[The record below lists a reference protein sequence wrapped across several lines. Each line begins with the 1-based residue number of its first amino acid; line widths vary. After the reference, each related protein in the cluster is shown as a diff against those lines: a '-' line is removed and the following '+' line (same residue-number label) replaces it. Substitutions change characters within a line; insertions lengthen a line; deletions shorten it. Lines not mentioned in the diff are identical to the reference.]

1 MRKIAFFFFLLVIGG
16 AMSSCSR
23 DTPSI
28 KYDKNGLPIL
38 KDRHLVAYV
47 AAREEVGEALLSSF
61 CKPRGCTYEFIRLST
76 EEILRRVEA
85 EAGNPKADII
95 IGGTLDAHQTM
106 KQKNLSIPVTS
117 QHTNSLSKAVKDK
130 DGFWYGYEV
139 EQLAIAI
146 NKERWNEEIAPLG
159 LSYPTEWKDL
169 LHPAYAGKIVMPDP
183 NVSGTAYTLFQSLI
197 DTFGEE
203 EAKRYVKSL
212 AKQVAE
218 ITVNGYMPAE
228 YVASGE
234 YMIGINFMGD
244 QRMLQKQGFPILS
257 KVPEQTGLSVN
268 AISKLK
274 HAPSGIIA
282 DLFIDYC
289 LSEEAGHI
297 LEKVSFGVPTMLAKN
312 QKEIEGQPVRR
323 TNKNV
328 SDSGVIEIWNR
339 QRLSQK

>member
-1 MRKIAFFFFLLVIGG
+1 MRKIAFFLFLLVIGG

-23 DTPSI
+23 DTTSI
-28 KYDKNGLPIL
+28 PYYKNGLPNL

-76 EEILRRVEA
+76 EEILRRVE
-85 EAGNPKADII
+85 EESKSPKADII

-106 KQKNLSIPVTS
+106 KRKKLSIPVTS
-117 QHTNSLSKAVKDK
+117 QHASRLSTAVKDK
-130 DGFWYGYEV
+130 DDFWYGYEV
-139 EQLAIAI
+139 EQLAIMV
-146 NKERWNEEIAPLG
+146 NRERWNEEIAPLG
-159 LSYPTEWKDL
+159 LSYPKEWKDL
-169 LHPAYAGKIVMPDP
+169 LHPAYAEKIVMPNP
-183 NVSGTAYTLFQSLI
+183 NISGTAYTLFQSFI

-203 EAKRYVKSL
+203 EAKGYVKNL
-212 AKQVAE
+212 AYQVAKVT
-218 ITVNGYMPAE
+218 INGYMPAE

-234 YMIGINFMGD
+234 YLIGINFIGD
-244 QRMLQKQGFPILS
+244 QRMLQKQGFPIVS
-257 KVPEQTGLSVN
+257 QVPGQTGLSVN
-268 AISKLK
+268 AISKLRD
-274 HAPSGIIA
+274 APGGIIA

-289 LSEEAGHI
+289 LSGEAGHI

-323 TNKNV
+323 TNKDISN
-328 SDSGVIEIWNR
+328 SGLIEIWNR

>member
-23 DTPSI
+23 DTTSI
-28 KYDKNGLPIL
+28 KYSKNGLPIL

-76 EEILRRVEA
+76 EELLRRVEE

-95 IGGTLDAHQTM
+95 IGGTLDAHQMM

-117 QHTNSLSKAVKDK
+117 QHASSISKAVKDK

-139 EQLAIAI
+139 EKLAIAI
-146 NKERWNEEIAPLG
+146 NKERWNKEIAPLG

-169 LHPAYAGKIVMPDP
+169 LHPAYAGKIAMPDP

-203 EAKRYVKSL
+203 ETKGYVRSL

-218 ITVNGYMPAE
+218 VTVNGYMPAE

>member
-23 DTPSI
+23 DTTSI
-28 KYDKNGLPIL
+28 KYSENGLPNL

-76 EEILRRVEA
+76 EEILRRVE
-85 EAGNPKADII
+85 EEGRNPKADII
-95 IGGTLDAHQTM
+95 IGGTVDAHQMM
-106 KQKNLSIPVTS
+106 KQKDLSIPVA
-117 QHTNSLSKAVKDK
+117 SKHASSISNAVKDK

-146 NKERWNEEIAPLG
+146 NKERWKQEIEPLG
-159 LSYPTEWKDL
+159 LSYPSEWKDL
-169 LHPAYAGKIVMPDP
+169 LNPAYAGKIVMPDP
-183 NVSGTAYTLFQSLI
+183 NISGTAYTFFGSLI
-197 DTFGEE
+197 DMFGEE
-203 EAKRYVKSL
+203 EAEGYVKSL
-212 AKQVAE
+212 ARQVTE
-218 ITVNGYMPAE
+218 VTMNGYMPAE

-244 QRMLQKQGFPILS
+244 QRMIQKQGFPIVS
-257 KVPEQTGLSVN
+257 KVPAQTGLSVN

-289 LSEEAGHI
+289 LSEEVGHI

-312 QKEIEGQPVRR
+312 QTEIEGQPVRR
-323 TNKNV
+323 TNKNI
-328 SDSGVIEIWNR
+328 SDSGIIEIWNR
-339 QRLSQK
+339 QRLSQE

>member
-1 MRKIAFFFFLLVIGG
+1 
-16 AMSSCSR
+16 MSSCSR
-23 DTPSI
+23 DTTSI
-28 KYDKNGLPIL
+28 KYSKNGLPIL

-61 CKPRGCTYEFIRLST
+61 CKSRGCTYEFIRLST
-76 EEILRRVEA
+76 EELLRRVEE
-85 EAGNPKADII
+85 EARNPKADII
-95 IGGTLDAHQTM
+95 IGGTVDAHQMM

-117 QHTNSLSKAVKDK
+117 QHTNRIAKAAKDK

-146 NKERWNEEIAPLG
+146 NKERWNTEIAPLG
-159 LSYPTEWKDL
+159 LPYPSGWKDL
-169 LHPAYAGKIVMPDP
+169 LNPAYAGKIVMPDP

-203 EAKRYVKSL
+203 EARSYVKSL
-212 AKQVAE
+212 AGQVTE
-218 ITVNGYMPAE
+218 VTVNGYMPAE

-297 LEKVSFGVPTMLAKN
+297 LEKFRLAY
-312 QKEIEGQPVRR
+312 
-323 TNKNV
+323 
-328 SDSGVIEIWNR
+328 
-339 QRLSQK
+339 QRCLGRIRKK

>member
-1 MRKIAFFFFLLVIGG
+1 MRKIAFFFFLLIIGG

-23 DTPSI
+23 DTTSI
-28 KYDKNGLPIL
+28 KYSKNGLPNL

-76 EEILRRVEA
+76 EELLRRVEE

-106 KQKNLSIPVTS
+106 KQKNLSIPVIS
-117 QHTNSLSKAVKDK
+117 QHASSISKAVKDQ

-146 NKERWNEEIAPLG
+146 NKERWNKEIAPLG
-159 LSYPTEWKDL
+159 LSYPSEWKDL

-183 NVSGTAYTLFQSLI
+183 NVSGTAYTLFQSLV

-203 EAKRYVKSL
+203 KAGYYVKEL
-212 AKQVAE
+212 AGQVAE
-218 ITVNGYMPAE
+218 VTVNGYMPVE

-257 KVPEQTGLSVN
+257 NVPEQTGLSVN
-268 AISKLK
+268 AISKLR

-323 TNKNV
+323 TNKNA
-328 SDSGVIEIWNR
+328 SDSRVIEIWNR

>member
-28 KYDKNGLPIL
+28 KYSENGLPIL

-106 KQKNLSIPVTS
+106 KQKDLSIPVTS

-139 EQLAIAI
+139 DQLAIAI

-159 LSYPTEWKDL
+159 LSYPTGWKDL

-203 EAKRYVKSL
+203 EAKGYVRSL

-218 ITVNGYMPAE
+218 VTVNGYMPAE

-323 TNKNV
+323 TNKNI

>member
-16 AMSSCSR
+16 AMSSCSQ
-23 DTPSI
+23 DTTSI
-28 KYDKNGLPIL
+28 KYSKNGLPIL

-76 EEILRRVEA
+76 EELLRRVEE

-95 IGGTLDAHQTM
+95 IGGTLDAHQMM

-117 QHTNSLSKAVKDK
+117 QHASSISKAVKDK

-139 EQLAIAI
+139 EKLAIAI
-146 NKERWNEEIAPLG
+146 NKERWNKEIAPLG

-203 EAKRYVKSL
+203 ETKGYVRSL

-218 ITVNGYMPAE
+218 VTVNGYMPVE

-323 TNKNV
+323 TSKNV

>member
-23 DTPSI
+23 DTTSI
-28 KYDKNGLPIL
+28 KYSKNGLPNL

-76 EEILRRVEA
+76 EELLRRVEE

-95 IGGTLDAHQTM
+95 IGGTLDAHQMM
-106 KQKNLSIPVTS
+106 KQKNLSIPVIS
-117 QHTNSLSKAVKDK
+117 QHASSISKAVKDQ
-130 DGFWYGYEV
+130 DGFWHGYEV

-146 NKERWNEEIAPLG
+146 NKERWNKEIAPLG
-159 LSYPTEWKDL
+159 LSYPSEWKDL
-169 LHPAYAGKIVMPDP
+169 LHPAYAGKIIMPDP
-183 NVSGTAYTLFQSLI
+183 NVSGTAYTLFQSLV

-203 EAKRYVKSL
+203 EAGHYVKEL
-212 AKQVAE
+212 ARQVAE
-218 ITVNGYMPAE
+218 VTVNGYMPVE

-257 KVPEQTGLSVN
+257 NVPEQTGLSVN
-268 AISKLK
+268 AISKLR

-323 TNKNV
+323 TSKNV
-328 SDSGVIEIWNR
+328 SDGRVIEIWNR

>member
-1 MRKIAFFFFLLVIGG
+1 M
-16 AMSSCSR
+16 
-23 DTPSI
+23 
-28 KYDKNGLPIL
+28 

-76 EEILRRVEA
+76 EELLRRVEE

-95 IGGTLDAHQTM
+95 IGGTLDAHQMM

-117 QHTNSLSKAVKDK
+117 QHASSISKAVKDK

-139 EQLAIAI
+139 EKLAIAI
-146 NKERWNEEIAPLG
+146 NKERWNKEIAPLG

-203 EAKRYVKSL
+203 ETKGYVRSL

-218 ITVNGYMPAE
+218 VTVNGYMPAE

>member
-23 DTPSI
+23 DTTPI
-28 KYDKNGLPIL
+28 KYSKKGLPNL

-76 EEILRRVEA
+76 EELLRRVEEEA
-85 EAGNPKADII
+85 ENPKADII

-106 KQKNLSIPVTS
+106 KQKNLSIPVIS
-117 QHTNSLSKAVKDK
+117 QHASSISKAVKDQ

-146 NKERWNEEIAPLG
+146 NKERWNKEIAPMG
-159 LSYPTEWKDL
+159 LSYPSEWKDL

-183 NVSGTAYTLFQSLI
+183 NVSGTAYTLFQSLV

-203 EAKRYVKSL
+203 EAGHYVKEL
-212 AKQVAE
+212 AGQVAE
-218 ITVNGYMPAE
+218 VTVNGYMPVE

-257 KVPEQTGLSVN
+257 NVPEQTGLSVN
-268 AISKLK
+268 AISKLR

-328 SDSGVIEIWNR
+328 SDSRVIEIWNR

>member
-1 MRKIAFFFFLLVIGG
+1 MKKIAFFFFLLVIGG

-23 DTPSI
+23 DTTTI
-28 KYDKNGLPIL
+28 KYDKSGLPIL

-61 CKPRGCTYEFIRLST
+61 CRARGCTYEFIRLST
-76 EEILRRVEA
+76 EEMLRRVEA
-85 EAGNPKADII
+85 EADNPKADVI
-95 IGGTLDAHQTM
+95 IGGTLDAHQMM
-106 KQKNLSIPVTS
+106 KRKDISIPVTS
-117 QHTNSLSKAVKDK
+117 QHANNISKAVKDQ
-130 DGFWYGYEV
+130 DGYWYGYEV

-146 NKERWNEEIAPLG
+146 NKERWEQEMEPLG
-159 LSYPTEWKDL
+159 LSYPTEWIDL
-169 LHPAYAGKIVMPDP
+169 LHPAYAGKIVIPDP

-203 EAKRYVKSL
+203 EANKFAVGL
-212 AKQVAE
+212 AKQVAKV
-218 ITVNGYMPAE
+218 TVNGYMPAE

-234 YMIGINFMGD
+234 SIIGINFIGD
-244 QRMLQKQGFPILS
+244 QRMLQKQGFPIVS
-257 KVPEQTGLSVN
+257 KVPKQTGLSVN
-268 AISKLK
+268 AISKIQ

-297 LEKVSFGVPTMLAKN
+297 LEKVSFGVPTMLAKR
-312 QKEIEGQPVRR
+312 QQEVQGQPVGR
-323 TNKNV
+323 TNQSV
-328 SDSGVIEIWNR
+328 SDSGIIELWNR

>member
-23 DTPSI
+23 DTTSI
-28 KYDKNGLPIL
+28 KYSKNGLPIL

-76 EEILRRVEA
+76 EELLRRVEE

-95 IGGTLDAHQTM
+95 IGGTLDAHQMM

-117 QHTNSLSKAVKDK
+117 QHASSISKAVKDK

-139 EQLAIAI
+139 EKLAIAI
-146 NKERWNEEIAPLG
+146 NKERWNKEIAPLG
-159 LSYPTEWKDL
+159 LSYPTVWKDL

-203 EAKRYVKSL
+203 ETKGYVRSL

-218 ITVNGYMPAE
+218 VTVNGYMPAE

>member
-23 DTPSI
+23 DTTSI
-28 KYDKNGLPIL
+28 KYSKNGLPIL

-76 EEILRRVEA
+76 EELLRRVEE

-95 IGGTLDAHQTM
+95 IGGTLDAHQMM

-117 QHTNSLSKAVKDK
+117 QHASSISKAVKDK

-139 EQLAIAI
+139 EKLAIAI

-159 LSYPTEWKDL
+159 LSYPSGWKDL
-169 LHPAYAGKIVMPDP
+169 LHPAYAGKIIMPDP

-203 EAKRYVKSL
+203 EAGHYIKEL
-212 AKQVAE
+212 AGQVAE
-218 ITVNGYMPAE
+218 VTVNGYMPVE